1 MYQLILKYHIKEE
14 VDDPVERFADARD
27 LLEPLGACVMFL
39 NLIDDKACSHDG
51 VASEDTESNQDA
63 DQTAHPCRDEKK
75 VKGQ

>member
-1 MYQLILKYHIKEE
+1 MYQLILKYHIKEK

-27 LLEPLGACVMFL
+27 LLEPLGASVMFL

-63 DQTAHPCRDEKK
+63 DQTAHPCGDEKK
-75 VKGQ
+75 VNGQ